1 MWKDFHD
8 FWLNAKIP
16 VHIIRFEDILDRP
29 RPCLSSLMKFIFG
42 VSDIEG
48 TLLERY
54 IEIATSEKAPEIYK
68 PRVGK
73 VNANF
78 DKYNQEQM
86 DYIYDYCR
94 ELLINFNYDE
104 VFTRIAALQG
114 FSFINEVN
122 AEALVNTVMTKLTNS
137 D

>member
-1 MWKDFHD
+1 MTVWKDFHD
-8 FWLNAKIP
+8 FWLNVKVP
-16 VHIIRFEDILDRP
+16 VHIIRFEDILSRP

-42 VSDIEG
+42 VADIEG

-78 DKYNQEQM
+78 DKYN
-86 DYIYDYCR
+86 
-94 ELLINFNYDE
+94 
-104 VFTRIAALQG
+104 
-114 FSFINEVN
+114 
-122 AEALVNTVMTKLTNS
+122 
-137 D
+137 